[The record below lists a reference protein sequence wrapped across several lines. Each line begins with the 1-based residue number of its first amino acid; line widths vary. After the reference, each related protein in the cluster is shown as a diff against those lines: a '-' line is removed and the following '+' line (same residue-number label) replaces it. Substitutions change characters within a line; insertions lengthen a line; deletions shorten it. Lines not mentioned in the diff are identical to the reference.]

1 MNYTKNYHLP
11 QWEEND
17 RVLRLDFNN
26 AMAALEDGLQANA
39 SATDQVKRIAEA
51 AYSSGNKPYVIGRY
65 PGTGGSQT
73 ITLGFR
79 PSFLIISGTKSTPD
93 ANGATRLAYFF
104 GATSGENLNKSV
116 QFTDSGFIVTPG
128 AASRIYP
135 DLVNGTM
142 TYEYIAFR

>member
-1 MNYTKNYHLP
+1 MNYTEKYHLP

-17 RVLRLDFNN
+17 RVMRTDFNS

-39 SATDQVKRIAEA
+39 SATDQVKRISEA
-51 AYSSGNKPYVIGRY
+51 AYSSSNKPYVIGRY

-79 PSFLIISGTKSTPD
+79 PSFLIISGTKSTYD
-93 ANGATRLAYFF
+93 ANGASRLAYYL
-104 GATSGENLNKSV
+104 GATSGENLSQNV
-116 QFTDSGFIVTPG
+116 QFTDTGFIVTPG
-128 AASRIYP
+128 ATSRIYP
-135 DLVNGTM
+135 DLVNGVM